1 MTFCNVC
8 RLGLAVMLSLGLM
21 SLGLRAAGPVET
33 SIYAVQGVAADVT
46 GKDATAAKNQA
57 LMDVQ
62 VKAFFILVERL
73 GSPEIARELS
83 AMRLKEIAPY
93 LKSLSI
99 EHENSAPGRYI
110 GKFTVRFQPAK
121 MQALL
126 GRYGIAVPSR
136 QAPAMVILPLWNAP
150 EGPELW
156 EDNLWRQAWLD
167 LGAEQALVPL
177 IVPLGDL
184 EDTETLAAADALAA
198 DPVKLEAIR
207 RRYDAAAVLV
217 AAAAPAAGHGIH
229 ATITGR
235 TPQGE
240 LNFSKTYTAET
251 ATLEAS
257 AALAVQRF
265 QALMIDR
272 YKQEKAAAAA
282 EAEASGPGS
291 GPSRSLPVAVP
302 FSSPSQWNGIRSR
315 ILATPNV
322 IGVDVSTL
330 DGSGAVIRLMF
341 VDSVAALQANM
352 QGAGLILSQVGGT
365 WVIEPL

>member
-1 MTFCNVC
+1 M
-8 RLGLAVMLSLGLM
+8 GLAILLSLCLM
-21 SLGLRAAGPVET
+21 SLAARAAGPVET
-33 SIYAVQGVAADVT
+33 SIFAVQGVSADVT

-83 AMRLKEIAPY
+83 AMQLKEIAPY

-110 GKFTVRFQPAK
+110 GKFTVRFLPGK
-121 MQALL
+121 MRALL
-126 GRYGIAVPSR
+126 GRYGVNVPAV
-136 QAPAMVILPLWNAP
+136 QAPAVVIIPLWNAAD
-150 EGPELW
+150 GPQLW

-177 IVPLGDL
+177 IVALGDL
-184 EDTETLAAADALAA
+184 EDTETLAAADALAE
-198 DPVKLEAIR
+198 DPVKLEAVR
-207 RRYDAAAVLV
+207 RRYNAVGVLV
-217 AAAAPAAGHGIH
+217 ATAAPAEGNGIH
-229 ATITGR
+229 AAISGR
-235 TPQGE
+235 IPQGE
-240 LNFSKTYTAET
+240 LKFSKTYTSEEGT
-251 ATLEAS
+251 REAS
-257 AALAVQRF
+257 AALAVRRF
-265 QALMIDR
+265 QALMIEN
-272 YKQEKAAAAA
+272 YKQQKTKAAAETAA
-282 EAEASGPGS
+282 ADPGS

-341 VDSVAALQANM
+341 TESIGALRANM
-352 QGAGLILSQVGGT
+352 RDTGLDLSQVGGT
-365 WVIEPL
+365 WMIEPL